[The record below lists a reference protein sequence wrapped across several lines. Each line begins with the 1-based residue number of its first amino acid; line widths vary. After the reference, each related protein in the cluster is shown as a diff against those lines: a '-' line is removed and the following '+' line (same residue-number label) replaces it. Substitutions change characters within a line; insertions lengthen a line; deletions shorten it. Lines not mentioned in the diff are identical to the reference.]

1 MAWIKRNL
9 FFLIGSLIA
18 VALIVVGVFYL
29 LGQINDESQVTED
42 IQKVYADLADLAGR
56 KPHPGND
63 KIDNIK
69 AAREQEAVL
78 RKYIEKERA
87 LFQPIAP
94 IPDLPTNKLSTA
106 EYAREYARELRIT
119 IAELRRSADQQ
130 SVKLPPDYDFTFKS
144 QKGSLTFDPG
154 SLGELASHLGEIKAL
169 SDILFAAKI
178 NFLDSIQREI
188 ISTNQDTN
196 PSDYLQTRKT
206 VSLPLADLT
215 PYQVSFRC
223 FSAELAQ
230 VLASL
235 ATSPYGFM
243 VESINV
249 EPASAVNEDTGGP
262 FGPGGGVSPPPF
274 INPTPVPGQPGF
286 DPRTGRRFVI
296 PPPGVGLAPTPAPA
310 PSGRP
315 TEFLK
320 EKAFR
325 VTLLIQVVKP
335 KPEAKVK

>member
-18 VALIVVGVFYL
+18 VALIVVGVLYL

-42 IQKVYADLADLAGR
+42 IQKQYAELTRLAGQ

-69 AAREQEAVL
+69 AANDQEAAL

-87 LFQPIAP
+87 LFQPIDP
-94 IPDLPTNKLSTA
+94 IPNLPVNKLGNA
-106 EYAREYARELRIT
+106 DFARELRNT
-119 IAELRRSADQQ
+119 VAELRRSAEQQ
-130 SVKLPPDYDFTFKS
+130 SVKLQPDYYFTFQA
-144 QKGSLTFDPG
+144 QKTNLIFDPG
-154 SLGELASHLGEIKAL
+154 TLGPLASHLGEIKAI
-169 SDILFAAKI
+169 SGVLFAAKI

-188 ISTNQDTN
+188 ISSNQDSN
-196 PSDYLQTRKT
+196 PSDYLQSRKT
-206 VSLPLADLT
+206 VSTPLADIT
-215 PYQVSFRC
+215 PYQIIFRC
-223 FSAELAQ
+223 FSADLAQ
-230 VLASL
+230 VLTGL

-249 EPASAVNEDTGGP
+249 EPASSAEDTASSFP
-262 FGPGGGVSPPPF
+262 GPGPGPGIVQPP
-274 INPTPVPGQPGF
+274 PGQPGL
-286 DPRTGRRFVI
+286 DPRSARRFGV
-296 PPPGVGLAPTPAPA
+296 PPPGLAPASTPAPA

-315 TEFLK
+315 VEFLK

-325 VTLLIQVVKP
+325 VTLLVQVVKP

>member
-9 FFLIGSLIA
+9 FFLIGTLIA

-42 IQKVYADLADLAGR
+42 IQKVYSDLADLAGR

-69 AAREQEAVL
+69 AAKDQETAL
-78 RKYIEKERA
+78 RKYIERERA

-94 IPDLPTNKLSTA
+94 IPDMPTNKLSSA
-106 EYAREYARELRIT
+106 EFAREFARELRNT

-130 SVKLPPDYDFTFKS
+130 GVKLQTDYDFTFKS

-154 SLGELASHLGEIKAL
+154 SLGPLSSHLGEIKAL
-169 SDILFAAKI
+169 SEILFAAKI
-178 NFLDSIQREI
+178 NFLEGIQREV
-188 ISTNQDTN
+188 ISSNQDN
-196 PSDYLQTRKT
+196 SSSDYLSTRKT

-215 PYQVSFRC
+215 PYQVSFQC

-230 VLASL
+230 VLTGL

-249 EPASAVNEDTGGP
+249 EPANAVEQVGGP
-262 FGPGGGVSPPPF
+262 F
-274 INPTPVPGQPGF
+274 PTIAPVIQPMPVQPGV
-286 DPRTGRRFVI
+286 DQRNLRRFGV
-296 PPPGVGLAPTPAPA
+296 PPPGVGPAPA
-310 PSGRP
+310 PAPAPTGRP
-315 TEFLK
+315 VDFLK

-325 VTLLIQVVKP
+325 VTLLVQVVKP
-335 KPEAKVK
+335 KPELKGK